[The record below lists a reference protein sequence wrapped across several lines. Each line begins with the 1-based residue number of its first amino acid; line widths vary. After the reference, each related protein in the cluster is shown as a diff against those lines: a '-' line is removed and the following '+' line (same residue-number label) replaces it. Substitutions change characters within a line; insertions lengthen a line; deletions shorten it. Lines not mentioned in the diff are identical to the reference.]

1 MAKYMVLLMHC
12 VMQNR
17 KFDWISYHTNFSWI
31 SKMIQ
36 YVEYWK
42 NKPEYWIWLVYKLNG
57 NSKIIQIS
65 LSKGNIQH

>member
-12 VMQNR
+12 VMQNG

-42 NKPEYWIWLVYKLNG
+42 NSSKRFRITEYELYV
-57 NSKIIQIS
+57 S
-65 LSKGNIQH
+65 

>member
-12 VMQNR
+12 VMQNG

-31 SKMIQ
+31 LKMIQ
-36 YVEYWK
+36 YL
-42 NKPEYWIWLVYKLNG
+42 PEYWIWLVCKLNG

>member
-17 KFDWISYHTNFSWI
+17 KFDWISYHTNFSCI

-36 YVEYWK
+36 YFKYG
-42 NKPEYWIWLVYKLNG
+42 KPEYWIWLVCKLNG